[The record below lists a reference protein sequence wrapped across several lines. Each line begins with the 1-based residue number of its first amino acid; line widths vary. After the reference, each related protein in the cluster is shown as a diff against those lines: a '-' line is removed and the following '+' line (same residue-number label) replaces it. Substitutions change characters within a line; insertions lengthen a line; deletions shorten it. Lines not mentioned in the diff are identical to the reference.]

1 MCKFDPPNL
10 NTPFTPFN
18 MKHFTLLLLLI
29 TFFCRAQDIKVIR
42 GPYLQNFTPTSG
54 VVRWR
59 TDMAANSQVIYGNS
73 PGKLN
78 QSVTDANLLTE
89 HEVEIKNL
97 SPGKKY
103 FYAIISAG
111 TKVGGDETHYFN
123 TVPKA
128 GSTKP
133 VRIWALGDFGNSSKN
148 QADVRDAMFNATKT
162 YKPDAWIWMGDN
174 AYSNGKEEEYQ
185 NHVFRVYQDTFFKNL
200 PVWPSPG
207 NHDYAGKHNPA
218 LPPYFKIFTMPT
230 KGENGGLPSGTESFY
245 SFNYGNVHLI
255 SLDSEA
261 MEPDSSYLYNENGKQ
276 ATWLKKDLEA
286 NKLPW
291 TIVYWHKPPYSKA
304 SHDSDTEIWMYKVRE
319 NITPILE
326 KYKVDL
332 VICGHSHGYER
343 NHPLLGHT
351 GKSATYDPSIHRK
364 ANEVAPNQYVVKKG
378 EGQGTIYIVNGSG
391 GQLGGK
397 QKDYPLKSS
406 VYSNITEGGSML
418 IDVAN
423 KKLNAQWICADGVVR
438 DMFSIEKK

>member
-1 MCKFDPPNL
+1 
-10 NTPFTPFN
+10 
-18 MKHFTLLLLLI
+18 MKKLILFLLLSSFLG
-29 TFFCRAQDIKVIR
+29 FAQELKIIR
-42 GPYLQNFTPTSG
+42 GPYLQNFTPSSG
-54 VVRWR
+54 VIRWR
-59 TDMAANSQVIYGNS
+59 TDVAGNSKVIYGKS
-73 PGKLN
+73 PKQLN
-78 QSVTDANLLTE
+78 QSVSDENLKTE
-89 HEVEIKNL
+89 HEIEIKNL

-103 FYAIISAG
+103 YYAIVSSG
-111 TKVGGDETHYFN
+111 TTLGGDETYYFN

-148 QADVRDAMFNATKT
+148 QANVRDAMFNATKT
-162 YKPDAWIWMGDN
+162 HKPDAWIWMGDN

-207 NHDYAGKHNPA
+207 NHDYAGKHDPSV
-218 LPPYFKIFTMPT
+218 PPYFKIFTMPT
-230 KGENGGLPSGTESFY
+230 RGENGGLASGTESYY

-261 MEPDSSYLYNENGKQ
+261 LETSDSSYLHNENGKQ
-276 ATWLKKDLEA
+276 AKWLAKDLEA

-291 TIVYWHKPPYSKA
+291 TIVYWHKPPYSKG

-332 VICGHSHGYER
+332 VICGHSHSYER
-343 NHPLLGHT
+343 THPIVGHT
-351 GKSATYDPSIHRK
+351 GKNISYDASVHKK
-364 ANEVAPNQYVVKKG
+364 ANEVAPNTYVINKG
-378 EGQGTIYIVNGSG
+378 ERQGTIYVVNGSG

-397 QKDYPLKSS
+397 KNDYPLKASA
-406 VYSNITEGGSML
+406 YSNVTEGGSML
-418 IDVAN
+418 IDVDN
-423 KKLNAQWICADGVVR
+423 KKMTAQWICGDGIVR